1 MRAQLSATGGG
12 GWIPLGLSSCNC
24 IPVANLRGSGGL
36 RADEGVRRAVV
47 EVDRNEGV
55 GASQEACLG
64 GTCNDNPVISR

>member
-1 MRAQLSATGGG
+1 MRAQLSATRGG
-12 GWIPLGLSSCNC
+12 GWIPLGLNSCNC
-24 IPVANLRGSGGL
+24 IPVTLRGSGGL
-36 RADEGVRRAVV
+36 RADEGVLRAVV

>member
-1 MRAQLSATGGG
+1 
-12 GWIPLGLSSCNC
+12 
-24 IPVANLRGSGGL
+24 VALRGSGGL